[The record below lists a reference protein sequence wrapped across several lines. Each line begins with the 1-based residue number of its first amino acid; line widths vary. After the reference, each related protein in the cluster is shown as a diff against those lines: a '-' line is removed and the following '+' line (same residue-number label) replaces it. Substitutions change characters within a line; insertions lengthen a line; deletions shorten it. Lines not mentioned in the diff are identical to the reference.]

1 MKYISGHKT
10 RHYLFL
16 CTILFLTLQLVKVP
30 LSSSPLSLPV
40 VVLDKD
46 INRVQKCK
54 DESNQLQYIL
64 KGSKKE
70 KNWEVTSTKNFPNMT
85 RDLDGK

>member
-1 MKYISGHKT
+1 MHQEKGGLL
-10 RHYLFL
+10 LFWNP
-16 CTILFLTLQLVKVP
+16 QLVKVP

-70 KNWEVTSTKNFPNMT
+70 KIWEVTSTKNFPNMT
-85 RDLDGK
+85 RDLDGNW